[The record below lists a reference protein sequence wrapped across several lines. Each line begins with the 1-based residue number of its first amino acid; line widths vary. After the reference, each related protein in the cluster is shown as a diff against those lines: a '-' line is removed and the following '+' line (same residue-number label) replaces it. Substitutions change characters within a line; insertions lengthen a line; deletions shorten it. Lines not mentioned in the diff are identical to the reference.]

1 MHDTG
6 NSINSARLRSFVRI
20 LFTFL
25 RESLVLLFMQ
35 IQACVSVRKK
45 ITLFSRYSVSQ
56 LSIVYKD
63 LYQLSFFT
71 NYIIL
76 MSYL

>member
-6 NSINSARLRSFVRI
+6 NSINSVSLRSFVRI

-25 RESLVLLFMQ
+25 RESLVLLFMP

-45 ITLFSRYSVSQ
+45 ITLLSRYSVSQ

-63 LYQLSFFT
+63 LYRLSFFT